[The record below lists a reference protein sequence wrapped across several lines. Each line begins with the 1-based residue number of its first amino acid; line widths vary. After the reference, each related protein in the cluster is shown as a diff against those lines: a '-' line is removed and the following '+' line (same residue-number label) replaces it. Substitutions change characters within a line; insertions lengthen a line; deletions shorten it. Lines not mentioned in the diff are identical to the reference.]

1 MGEIPQ
7 RCEGAVADA
16 LRRPST
22 FVRSRVGATRIGH
35 TPGVQLALI
44 ANPHSGTAPD
54 PDELESLLA
63 QDGAVVSYV
72 SIEQIADKDGGDLV
86 DGALDALSADGTP
99 DRIVAAGG
107 AGSVGP
113 AALCAAKLG
122 VPLAVIAVGTANDFA
137 RAKDLPL
144 DLSDACALARDAGAP
159 TARAELGMAGNRP
172 FVNAAAAGLSVVAA
186 HAAKPHKSRVGPLA
200 YAIGALRA
208 AVTATPLRCTVTLD
222 GERRTGG
229 RAWQVVV
236 AVTGAFGG
244 GSEIGGTR
252 VGDGQLDVAIVP
264 AGSRAGL
271 VRRAYGMRAGRL
283 TKQSDVTHER
293 GATIE
298 LELAGNQSFNVD
310 GETCRCE
317 PAHFKLRD
325 GGFDLV
331 ARS

>member
-1 MGEIPQ
+1 M
-7 RCEGAVADA
+7 R
-16 LRRPST
+16 
-22 FVRSRVGATRIGH
+22 
-35 TPGVQLALI
+35 LALI

-63 QDGAVVSYV
+63 EDGAAVSYV
-72 SIEQIADKDGGDLV
+72 PIEQIADKDGGDLV
-86 DGALDALSADGTP
+86 DGALDSVSAGGSPDGV
-99 DRIVAAGG
+99 VAAGG

-144 DLSDACALARDAGAP
+144 DLGEACALARDDAAP
-159 TARAELGMAGNRP
+159 TARAELGMAGDRP

-186 HAAKPHKSRVGPLA
+186 HAAKPHKSRFGPLA
-200 YAIGALRA
+200 YAIGAARA
-208 AVTATPLRCTVTLD
+208 AVSATPLRCTVTCD
-222 GERRTGG
+222 GERRSSG

-252 VGDGQLDVAIVP
+252 VGDGQLDVAVVP
-264 AGSRAGL
+264 AGSRVGL

-283 TKQSDVTHER
+283 TKQADVTHER
-293 GATIE
+293 GASVE
-298 LELAGNQSFNVD
+298 LEIEGNQGFNVD

-317 PAHFKLRD
+317 PAHFTLHDR
-325 GGFDLV
+325 GFELV
-331 ARS
+331 TRS

>member
-1 MGEIPQ
+1 M
-7 RCEGAVADA
+7 R
-16 LRRPST
+16 
-22 FVRSRVGATRIGH
+22 
-35 TPGVQLALI
+35 LALI
-44 ANPHSGTAPD
+44 ANPHSGTAPE

-63 QDGAVVSYV
+63 QDGAAVSYV

-86 DGALDALSADGTP
+86 DGALDALTEAGAP
-99 DRIVAAGG
+99 ERIVVAGG
-107 AGSVGP
+107 DGSVGP
-113 AALCAAKLG
+113 AALCAARLG

-144 DLSDACALARDAGAP
+144 DLGEACGLARDAAAP
-159 TARAELGMAGNRP
+159 TAGAELGLAGNRP

-186 HAAKPHKSRVGPLA
+186 HAAKPHKSRLGPLA
-200 YAIGALRA
+200 YAVGAVKA
-208 AVTATPLRCTVTLD
+208 GVTAAPLHCTVVCD
-222 GERRTGG
+222 GDRRTGG

-252 VGDGQLDVAIVP
+252 VDGRLDVAIVP
-264 AGSRAGL
+264 AGSRLGL

-293 GATIE
+293 CATIE
-298 LELAGNQSFNVD
+298 LDVGEDQRFNVD

-317 PAHFKLRD
+317 PAEFTLHD
-325 GGFDLV
+325 GGFELV
-331 ARS
+331 TRS